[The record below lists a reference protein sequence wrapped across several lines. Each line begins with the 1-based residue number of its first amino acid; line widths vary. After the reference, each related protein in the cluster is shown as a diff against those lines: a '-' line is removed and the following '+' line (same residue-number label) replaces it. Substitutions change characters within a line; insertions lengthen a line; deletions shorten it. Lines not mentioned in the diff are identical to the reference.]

1 MKYKKID
8 YKLII
13 YNKFSYSIISNYLN
27 SKFFINSN
35 YNNNKIKNTSNS
47 IYKKKI
53 IKLFFIDFLYSSYR
67 KKQIN
72 KIIEIL
78 NQKFSIIISKNN
90 PDYLIYNVFGCQHL
104 SFNFS
109 KSIKISYYTENQ
121 IPDFNAADYAVG
133 QSHINFLD
141 RYLKIPYVMGY
152 FNSFNNS
159 LFKFIRRQV
168 LKNRLRKKFCAAVIS
183 NNNSYTKFRLNF
195 INELSKYKKVD
206 MGGKYKNN
214 VGIVKNK
221 ITFLSS
227 YKFSIAMENSEGDGY
242 FSEKI
247 IESFLSGTIPIYY
260 GDYMIDEYINPKA
273 YILIKGEKDMQQKIE
288 YIKKIDKND
297 NLYKNILKENII
309 NDIKFKEKIEN
320 IKIQFLI
327 HIFEQDINKAKR
339 IDNYHW
345 K

>member
-1 MKYKKID
+1 MKFLFLFFIFSLFLFFLNILFILIFITLSLKYKKID

-195 INELSKYKKVD
+195 ID
-206 MGGKYKNN
+206 
-214 VGIVKNK
+214 
-221 ITFLSS
+221 
-227 YKFSIAMENSEGDGY
+227 
-242 FSEKI
+242 FSE
-247 IESFLSGTIPIYY
+247 F
-260 GDYMIDEYINPKA
+260 
-273 YILIKGEKDMQQKIE
+273 
-288 YIKKIDKND
+288 
-297 NLYKNILKENII
+297 NLNLFSHHCN
-309 NDIKFKEKIEN
+309 
-320 IKIQFLI
+320 
-327 HIFEQDINKAKR
+327 
-339 IDNYHW
+339 
-345 K
+345 